1 VEALTELSCNVFAD
15 IALAVEDVREHTAAA
30 NSLFE
35 ILALRVVRVHEFA
48 QEHGTRDF
56 TEVVARLI
64 ALDKYRVNLGDG
76 KLLGRR
82 VCESVDCF
90 QKRYRALVF
99 AIIINRL
106 WGVFRKRLCVCAIP
120 DQNDGVE
127 SFWYRR
133 RSGLCRRIFGE
144 SRCQL
149 HHRSHD

>member
-64 ALDKYRVNLGDG
+64 ALDKYRVNLG
-76 KLLGRR
+76 
-82 VCESVDCF
+82 ESVECF

-106 WGVFRKRLCVCAIP
+106 RGVFRKRLCVCAIP